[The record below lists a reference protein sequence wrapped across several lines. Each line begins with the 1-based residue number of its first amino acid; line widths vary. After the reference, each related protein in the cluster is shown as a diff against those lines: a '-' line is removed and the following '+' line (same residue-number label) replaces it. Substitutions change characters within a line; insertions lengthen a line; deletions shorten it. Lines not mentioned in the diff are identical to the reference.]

1 MGQIV
6 KGKKKG
12 RPSKAD
18 LAARGLSVSEREVR
32 RSLRRRNVRKN
43 AVDYDDDF
51 IEDDDEEEEEEEVGR
66 REKKV
71 KLVVKLHSNEN
82 ARSSAARGRNAQG
95 NGAFDEDEDEDE
107 EEERGKKPL
116 KKRKINGVDDTGYD
130 SDNIDDNNDY
140 RDDHVDDDDEVRVRK
155 GDNTGQDSAPGTPTE
170 AASGLPLPDNKV
182 LELIL
187 DKLQKKDIY
196 GVYAEPVDLEEL
208 PDYLDY
214 IDHPMDFATVRKKL
228 ANGSYCTLKQFESDV
243 FLICS
248 NAMQYNAPE
257 TIYHKQ
263 ACSIEELATR
273 KFQRLKA
280 NIERGE
286 KEMKSEQKTKSNSL
300 GKKQMKKPL
309 GRAVQEPVGSDFSS
323 GATLAT
329 PGDFQNGSAAN
340 HASGCERPFVTDG
353 PLEGNYSLVDTN
365 LDKMDDMPGKGV
377 PSKLGRK
384 PYIVDENRRATYN
397 EFNQTAS
404 KSNSIFTI
412 FENEVKQLVSVG
424 LHAEY
429 AYARSLAHFA
439 ATLGPVAWK
448 IASQRIE
455 QALPAGFK
463 FGRGWVG
470 EYEPLPTS
478 VLMLEPQ
485 TQKESHFFSKLKST
499 ADARKVNMTSKTP
512 LSPKEHLLSGPG
524 KEHFVLVKD
533 DEHFLCRPPRE
544 PFAPGKEHRSGSV
557 REHFVPAK
565 DHPVSGSN
573 SEGKPPLFHPRT
585 GPVLGAKQS
594 LFASAGMAA
603 SNPVAATY
611 LQQNLPFRNTAV
623 PENKVLKQVELNLPP
638 PVNQHDADLVSDKQ
652 LSNNSEMPVSRS
664 REMVSRNL
672 NLPQPLPFKRPDYNG
687 VGSRGLPNG
696 KVTGNPLNGGM
707 VSSSTDT
714 VPNQVTKAAT
724 YFSLGQEKS
733 LGDPAE
739 FMWRLAENGQKHQR
753 SSNHPPADSPS
764 VAASVPSV
772 RNDSGNASSTAARA
786 WMSIRAGAFK
796 QPTENSSTHKTQIS
810 AELLYNPT
818 RQLHPQS
825 PRVQGQS
832 PPPTSMQLSDK
843 NTFQFQ
849 VFPPQ
854 PFRLG
859 NDSQLQDRPMV
870 FPQLVTTDFSRFH
883 AQSPWR
889 GLSPHSQT
897 RPKQDTLPPD
907 LNIGFQPPGSP
918 VKQSSNGIMDSQLPD
933 LALQL

>member
-6 KGKKKG
+6 KRKKKG

-18 LAARGLSVSEREVR
+18 LEARASSASERDTR
-32 RSLRRRNVRKN
+32 RSLRRQNVRYN
-43 AVDYDDDF
+43 VIDYDDDY
-51 IEDDDEEEEEEEVGR
+51 IEEDDEEDEEEEEEVRR

-71 KLVVKLHSNEN
+71 KLVDKLHSSES
-82 ARSSAARGRNAQG
+82 AHSSIARGGHALG
-95 NGAFDEDEDEDE
+95 NGASVEENEEEDE

-116 KKRKINGVDDTGYD
+116 KKRKINGVDAA
-130 SDNIDDNNDY
+130 DY
-140 RDDHVDDDDEVRVRK
+140 DDDDEVRVRK
-155 GDNTGQDSAPGTPTE
+155 GDTTGQDSAPGTPTE
-170 AASGLPLPDNKV
+170 SASGLPLPDKKV
-182 LELIL
+182 LALIL

-214 IDHPMDFATVRKKL
+214 IDNPMDFSTVRKKL
-228 ANGSYCTLKQFESDV
+228 ANKSYGTLEQFESDV

-263 ACSIEELATR
+263 ARSIEELAMR
-273 KFQRLKA
+273 KFQRLRA
-280 NIERGE
+280 NIERAE
-286 KEMKSEQKTKSNSL
+286 EEMKAEQRTQSNSL
-300 GKKQMKKPL
+300 VKKQIKKPF
-309 GRAVQEPVGSDFSS
+309 GRTIQEPFGSDFSS

-329 PGDFQNGSAAN
+329 HGDVLNCSAAN
-340 HASGCERPFVTDG
+340 QASGCQRPFVTDE
-353 PLEGNYSLVDTN
+353 PLDANYSLVDN
-365 LDKMDDMPGKGV
+365 NIDKMEDMTSGKGL
-377 PSKLGRK
+377 PSKLARK
-384 PYIVDENRRATYN
+384 PYIVDENRRATYIIS
-397 EFNQTAS
+397 NQTVS
-404 KSNSIFTI
+404 KSDSIFTT

-424 LHAEY
+424 LHAEHG
-429 AYARSLAHFA
+429 YARSLAHFA

-478 VLMLEPQ
+478 VLMLEPR
-485 TQKESHFFSKLKST
+485 TLKESHFFSKFKGT
-499 ADARKVNMTSKTP
+499 ADARKVDMTSKTP
-512 LSPKEHLLSGPG
+512 IPPNECALSGPR
-524 KEHFVLVKD
+524 KEHSVPVKD
-533 DEHFLCRPPRE
+533 EKFLGRPPRE
-544 PFAPGKEHRSGSV
+544 PFAHVKEHRVNGSV

-565 DHPVSGSN
+565 DHPVSGLN
-573 SEGKPPLFHPRT
+573 SEGKPPLFHPRN
-585 GPVLGAKQS
+585 GPVLGAKPS
-594 LFASAGMAA
+594 LFAAGMAA
-603 SNPVAATY
+603 SHPAPSTY
-611 LQQNLPFRNTAV
+611 LQQNLPFRNTAA
-623 PENKVLKQVELNLPP
+623 PEKKVTKQVELNLPP
-638 PVNQHDADLVSDKQ
+638 LANQHDADIVADKQ
-652 LSNNSEMPVSRS
+652 RLNNSEMPVSRP
-664 REMVSRNL
+664 REMVPRNS
-672 NLPQPLPFKRPDYNG
+672 NLPKPSPFKQPDYNG

-707 VSSSTDT
+707 ISSSTDT

-724 YFSLGQEKS
+724 FLAYGQERG
-733 LGDPAE
+733 LRDPVE
-739 FMWRLAENGQKHQR
+739 LMRSAENGQKHER
-753 SSNHPPADSPS
+753 STNHTPADSPS

-772 RNDSGNASSTAARA
+772 RNDSSNVSLTAARA
-786 WMSIRAGAFK
+786 WMSIGAGAFE

-810 AELLYNPT
+810 SESSYNPA

-825 PRVQGQS
+825 PRVQEQS
-832 PPPTSMQLSDK
+832 LLPTSMQLSDRSS
-843 NTFQFQ
+843 FQFQ
-849 VFPPQ
+849 VFPHQ

-859 NDSQLQDRPMV
+859 NGSQLQDRPMV

-889 GLSPHSQT
+889 GLSPHSQP

-918 VKQSSNGIMDSQLPD
+918 MKQSSNSIMDSQLPD